1 MARAIRWQIT
11 FRSLNGASCTVN
23 IYQEGWTGGVTA
35 LTGAADPVT
44 IEEDDTED
52 LLKTIRYKTGYLR
65 VIEQTYGALNAMYP
79 QTNHDHYVEILRGSQ
94 SVFTGYMQAQSFG
107 TPYVPGPRVLEFPII
122 SPLGLADGLWFDAP
136 AQPAYVT
143 LASVLKQVATKL
155 DADITTVI
163 FPDYMIGTSE
173 RVLSYMMNTLGYS
186 PFNDKFN
193 RNPTN
198 TETLYSPHDLAAFLD
213 DLCNCF
219 GLIVHE
225 MPHTLIF
232 TRYDY
237 TGVYNSYTV
246 STMDSATPT
255 YQPITS
261 GSTAIDLRSLQSV
274 STDGREQT
282 IMPVSRLTINYD
294 SDLLPD
300 YEVPYIRTKTAG
312 FSDYWVLMTPQTDE
326 ISSQFLDTQNLISPG
341 SNTSNILAYNG
352 HSKYNAF
359 SEALAFGFAIGEEHP
374 NRDVFTWKLHNV
386 PKVSGRYK
394 LKFSVVNVWWNG
406 DAQNTYF
413 EDNPIVNKRI
423 AVTIK
428 NGSYYRHDDGSWA
441 QNANMITVYTD
452 GDGNVSLPFSTRP
465 PLPTSP
471 LEITF
476 NWATLPM
483 QQMNAFKDIRIET
496 DTKSITAYRGAEV
509 SDERTLKADN
519 GSSEDASIG
528 QTMTVM
534 RSAEDVLIRSSGVPV
549 AYGSVCNYAYM
560 FRTQYQMQIDTD
572 LFVPSALYYL
582 QKLLIGRAYSRLT
595 AISYDLWNDVIRLT
609 TQGSSILNP

>member
-1 MARAIRWQIT
+1 MARAIRWKIT

-23 IYQEGWTGGVTA
+23 IYQEGWTGSVTT
-35 LTGAADPVT
+35 LTGAAAPVT

-65 VIEQTYGALNAMYP
+65 VVEQTYGALNAMYP

-122 SPLGLADGLWFDAP
+122 SPLGLADGLRFDAP
-136 AQPAYVT
+136 AQPSYVT

-163 FPDYMIGTSE
+163 FPDYMVGTSE

-186 PFNDKFN
+186 PFNDKYN

-198 TETLYSPHDLAAFLD
+198 TETLYSPSDLAAFLD

-246 STMDSATPT
+246 STMDSASPT
-255 YQPITS
+255 YQPITN

-274 STDGREQT
+274 SNDGRELT
-282 IMPVSRLTINYD
+282 IMPVSKLTINYD

-300 YEVPYIRTKTAG
+300 YEVPYIRTKTAA
-312 FSDYWVLMTPQTDE
+312 FSDYWVVMTPQTDE
-326 ISSQFLDTQNLISPG
+326 ISSQFLDTQKVVVPG
-341 SNTSNILAYNG
+341 CNYANILAYNG
-352 HSKYNAF
+352 RNKTSAF
-359 SEALAFGFAIGEEHP
+359 SEALAFSFAIGEEHT
-374 NRDVFTWKLHNV
+374 NRNVFTWKLYNV
-386 PKVSGRYK
+386 PKSSNYVLSFY
-394 LKFSVVNVWWNG
+394 
-406 DAQNTYF
+406 
-413 EDNPIVNKRI
+413 
-423 AVTIK
+423 AVTLTVNTDTHDTFYNETPIANTRVAVSVK
-428 NGSYYRHDDGSWA
+428 NGSYYMLDSGSWA
-441 QNANMITVYTD
+441 QSPSTILVYTD
-452 GDGNVSLPFSTRP
+452 EDGHVELPFVHYP
-465 PLPTSP
+465 PLTSSP

-476 NWATLPM
+476 NWSSLPM
-483 QQMNAFKDIRIET
+483 QQINAFTDIQLRT
-496 DTKSITAYRGAEV
+496 KKKSITAYRGADV
-509 SDERTLKADN
+509 SDERDLTADN
-519 GSSEDASIG
+519 GASETADVS
-528 QTMTVM
+528 QTMTIA
-534 RSAEDVLIRSSGVPV
+534 RNAEDVLIKNSGQPV
-549 AYGSVCNYAYM
+549 INGLICDYGYM
-560 FRTQYQMQIDTD
+560 FQTQYQTQIDTE

-582 QKLLIGRAYSRLT
+582 NKIYLGSGYRKRIT
-595 AISYDLWNDVIRLT
+595 AINYDLWNDVMRLT
-609 TQGSSILNP
+609 AQGSQTL